1 MDERSRRLHR
11 LLGGNLVAFDKEFFE
26 LREDGFVAVTGS
38 NESHHLTYYLFRKVG
53 WPDIYVHLDCH
64 DDILLIALPGR
75 IGDLSHASFVG
86 HLIREGLRVAFY
98 GTNYWSH

>member
-38 NESHHLTYYLFRKVG
+38 NESHHMTYYLFRKVG
-53 WPDIYVHLDCH
+53 CPDIY
-64 DDILLIALPGR
+64 LLSGYADYVLVVY
-75 IGDLSHASFVG
+75 LCF
-86 HLIREGLRVAFY
+86 
-98 GTNYWSH
+98 